1 MVTGR
6 GTSPFSQ
13 CRHGSR
19 HELFELLR
27 DGASGLHSPS
37 REHGEREEGK
47 GVSLWELR
55 AWEAKV
61 GCSGRGSHGYGISE
75 LVGSLLAAWRGKG
88 MAWER
93 SRRVQGCSPSKE
105 LGRDG
110 LVGEINDGV
119 CGSVRGSVG
128 EIGRDRELAERHG
141 LTSSVVAE
149 LYAASSIYKRWKAVE
164 GEGTAASSAAR

>member
-27 DGASGLHSPS
+27 DGASGFHSPS

-61 GCSGRGSHGYGISE
+61 GCSGHGSHGYGISE

-119 CGSVRGSVG
+119 CGSVRGAG
-128 EIGRDRELAERHG
+128 G
-141 LTSSVVAE
+141 
-149 LYAASSIYKRWKAVE
+149 
-164 GEGTAASSAAR
+164 AARLDELGGGGTLRGLVHL